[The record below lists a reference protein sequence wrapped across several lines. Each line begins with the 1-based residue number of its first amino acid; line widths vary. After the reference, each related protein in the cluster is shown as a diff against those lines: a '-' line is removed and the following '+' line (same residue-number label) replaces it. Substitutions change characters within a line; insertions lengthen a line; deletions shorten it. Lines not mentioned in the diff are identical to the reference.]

1 MTQDIHAV
9 IFDLDGT
16 LIDSMRIWHEIDIAF
31 FAENGL
37 ELPEGLSEQVAKMS
51 IDEWADFFVQNY
63 VPALTPAQVIARIE
77 EMAADH
83 YKYTIPMKPYVTE
96 LLDALDAKG
105 IPYGICTAT
114 YRSSADAVLT
124 RLGLRERMQ
133 FVLTGED
140 FPEGK
145 TNPGIFLEAQKRL
158 GASVSQTLVIEDA
171 LHCIETA
178 VNAGFPVA
186 AVYDPATPDADWAR
200 ACEIASF
207 WGEDLRA
214 VARLG
219 GFLSADADSGGAA
232 RPS

>member
-1 MTQDIHAV
+1 MNIRAV
-9 IFDLDGT
+9 IFDLDGP
-16 LIDSMRIWHEIDIAF
+16 LIDSMGIWHEIDIAF

-51 IDEWADFFVQNY
+51 IDEWANFFVQNY

-77 EMAADH
+77 EMAAEH
-83 YKYTIPMKPYVTE
+83 YRYTIPMKPYVTE
-96 LLDALDAKG
+96 LLDALDARG

-114 YRSSADAVLT
+114 YRSSADAVLR
-124 RLGLRERMQ
+124 RLGLLKRMQ

-158 GASVSQTLVIEDA
+158 GAGISETLVIEDA

-178 VNAGFPVA
+178 VQAGFPVA
-186 AVYDPATPDADWAR
+186 AVYDPATPDADWERIQELA
-200 ACEIASF
+200 AIS
-207 WGEDLRA
+207 GNDLRA

-219 GFLSADADSGGAA
+219 GFFVG
-232 RPS
+232 

>member
-1 MTQDIHAV
+1 MTVRAV

-16 LIDSMRIWHEIDIAF
+16 LIDSMGIWHEIDIAF

-51 IDEWADFFVQNY
+51 IDEWANFFVQNY

-77 EMAADH
+77 EMAAEH
-83 YKYTIPMKPYVTE
+83 YRYTIPMKPYVTE
-96 LLDALDAKG
+96 LLDALDTRG

-114 YRSSADAVLT
+114 YRSSADAVLR
-124 RLGLRERMQ
+124 RLGLLERMQ

-158 GASVSQTLVIEDA
+158 GAGISETLVIEDA

-178 VNAGFPVA
+178 VQAGFPVA
-186 AVYDPATPDADWAR
+186 AVYDPATPAADWER
-200 ACEIASF
+200 IRKIADF
-207 WGEDLRA
+207 YGEDLRA

-219 GFLSADADSGGAA
+219 GFA
-232 RPS
+232 P

>member
-1 MTQDIHAV
+1 MNIRAV

-16 LIDSMRIWHEIDIAF
+16 LIDSMGIWHEIDIAF

-51 IDEWADFFVQNY
+51 IDEWANFFVQNY

-77 EMAADH
+77 EMAAEH
-83 YKYTIPMKPYVTE
+83 YRYTIPMKPYVTE
-96 LLDALDAKG
+96 LLDALDARG

-114 YRSSADAVLT
+114 YRSSADAVLR
-124 RLGLRERMQ
+124 RLGLLKRMQ

-158 GASVSQTLVIEDA
+158 GAGISETLVIEDA

-178 VNAGFPVA
+178 VQAGFPVA
-186 AVYDPATPDADWAR
+186 AVYDPATPDADWERIQELA
-200 ACEIASF
+200 AIS
-207 WGEDLRA
+207 GNDLRA

-219 GFLSADADSGGAA
+219 GFFVG
-232 RPS
+232 

>member
-1 MTQDIHAV
+1 MTGLPEIRAV

-51 IDEWADFFVQNY
+51 IDEWAAFFVQNY

-77 EMAADH
+77 EMAAEH
-83 YKYTIPMKPYVTE
+83 YRYTIPMKPYVTE
-96 LLDALDAKG
+96 VLDELDARG
-105 IPYGICTAT
+105 IPCGICTAT
-114 YRSSADAVLT
+114 YRSSANAVLT
-124 RLGLRERMQ
+124 RLGLRERMR

-140 FPEGK
+140 HPAGK
-145 TNPGIFLEAQKRL
+145 NSPDIYFDAQKRL
-158 GASVSQTLVIEDA
+158 GSAVSETLVVEDA

-186 AVYDPATPDADWAR
+186 AVYDPSIRDEDWER
-200 ACEIASF
+200 AQALSVVS
-207 WGEDLRA
+207 GNDLREIFRTFTKQA
-214 VARLG
+214 
-219 GFLSADADSGGAA
+219 
-232 RPS
+232 

>member
-1 MTQDIHAV
+1 MTVRAV

-16 LIDSMRIWHEIDIAF
+16 LIDSMSIWHEIDIAF

-51 IDEWADFFVQNY
+51 IDEWANFFVQNY

-77 EMAADH
+77 EMAAEH
-83 YKYTIPMKPYVTE
+83 YRYTIPMKPYVTE
-96 LLDALDAKG
+96 LLDALDARG

-114 YRSSADAVLT
+114 YRSSADAVLR
-124 RLGLRERMQ
+124 RLGLLKRMQ

-158 GASVSQTLVIEDA
+158 GAGISETLVIEDA

-178 VNAGFPVA
+178 VQAGFPVA
-186 AVYDPATPDADWAR
+186 AVYDPATPDADWERIQELA
-200 ACEIASF
+200 AIS
-207 WGEDLRA
+207 GNDLRA

-219 GFLSADADSGGAA
+219 GFFVG
-232 RPS
+232 

>member
-1 MTQDIHAV
+1 MTGNIRGV

-16 LIDSMRIWHEIDIAF
+16 LIDSMAIWHEIDIAF

-51 IDEWADFFVQNY
+51 IDEWAAFFVRDY
-63 VPALTPAQVIARIE
+63 VPTLTPAQVIARIE
-77 EMAADH
+77 EMAAD
-83 YKYTIPMKPYVTE
+83 YYREKIPMKPCVTE
-96 LLDALDAKG
+96 FLDVLDAAG

-124 RLGLRERMQ
+124 RLGLRDRMQ

-145 TNPGIFLEAQKRL
+145 NTPEIYLTAQKRL
-158 GASVSQTLVIEDA
+158 GCAVPEVLIVEDA

-178 VNAGFPVA
+178 VRAGFPVA
-186 AVYDPATPDADWAR
+186 AVYDPSISPESWEKAKT
-200 ACEIASF
+200 
-207 WGEDLRA
+207 
-214 VARLG
+214 
-219 GFLSADADSGGAA
+219 LSAVYGQDLGEILRQCFAEISPCIS
-232 RPS
+232 RKSML

>member
-1 MTQDIHAV
+1 MTGLPEIRAV

-37 ELPEGLSEQVAKMS
+37 TLPEGLSEQVAKMS

-63 VPALTPAQVIARIE
+63 VPSLTPAQVIARIE
-77 EMAADH
+77 EMAAEH
-83 YKYTIPMKPYVTE
+83 YRHTIPMKPYVTE
-96 LLDALDAKG
+96 VLDMLDARG

-124 RLGLRERMQ
+124 RLGLRERMR

-140 FPEGK
+140 HPVGK
-145 TNPGIFLEAQKRL
+145 TSPDIYFDAQKRL
-158 GASVSQTLVIEDA
+158 GSAVSQTLVIEDA

-200 ACEIASF
+200 AFEIAAF

-214 VARLG
+214 VARSV
-219 GFLSADADSGGAA
+219 GFA
-232 RPS
+232 

>member
-1 MTQDIHAV
+1 MTVRAV

-16 LIDSMRIWHEIDIAF
+16 LIDSMSIWHEIDIAF

-51 IDEWADFFVQNY
+51 IDEWANFFVQNY

-77 EMAADH
+77 EMAAEH
-83 YKYTIPMKPYVTE
+83 YRYTIPMKPYVTE
-96 LLDALDAKG
+96 LLDALDTRG

-114 YRSSADAVLT
+114 YRSSADAVLR
-124 RLGLRERMQ
+124 RLGLLERMQ

-145 TNPGIFLEAQKRL
+145 TNPGIFLEAQKRP
-158 GASVSQTLVIEDA
+158 GAGISETLVIEDA

-178 VNAGFPVA
+178 VQAGFPVA
-186 AVYDPATPDADWAR
+186 AVYDPATPDADWERIQELA
-200 ACEIASF
+200 AIS
-207 WGEDLRA
+207 GNDLRA

-219 GFLSADADSGGAA
+219 GFFVG
-232 RPS
+232 

>member
-1 MTQDIHAV
+1 MTVRAV

-16 LIDSMRIWHEIDIAF
+16 LIDSMSIWHEIDIAF

-51 IDEWADFFVQNY
+51 IDEWANFFVQNY

-77 EMAADH
+77 EMAAEH
-83 YKYTIPMKPYVTE
+83 YRYTIPMKPYVTQ
-96 LLDALDAKG
+96 LLDALDARG

-114 YRSSADAVLT
+114 YRSSADAVLR
-124 RLGLRERMQ
+124 RLGLLKRMQ

-158 GASVSQTLVIEDA
+158 GAGISETLVIEDA

-178 VNAGFPVA
+178 VQAGFPVA
-186 AVYDPATPDADWAR
+186 AVYDPATPDADWERIQELA
-200 ACEIASF
+200 AIS
-207 WGEDLRA
+207 GNDLRA

-219 GFLSADADSGGAA
+219 GFFVG
-232 RPS
+232 

>member
-1 MTQDIHAV
+1 MTVRAV

-16 LIDSMRIWHEIDIAF
+16 LIDSMSIWHEIDIAF

-51 IDEWADFFVQNY
+51 IDEWANFFVQNY

-77 EMAADH
+77 EMAAEH
-83 YKYTIPMKPYVTE
+83 YRYTIPMKPYVTE
-96 LLDALDAKG
+96 LLDALDTRG

-114 YRSSADAVLT
+114 YRSSADAVLR
-124 RLGLRERMQ
+124 RLGLLERMQ

-158 GASVSQTLVIEDA
+158 GAGISETLVIEDA

-178 VNAGFPVA
+178 VQAGFPVA
-186 AVYDPATPDADWAR
+186 AVYDPATPDADWERIQELA
-200 ACEIASF
+200 AIS
-207 WGEDLRA
+207 GNDLRA

-219 GFLSADADSGGAA
+219 GFFVG
-232 RPS
+232 

>member
-1 MTQDIHAV
+1 MTVRAV

-16 LIDSMRIWHEIDIAF
+16 LIDSMGIWHEIDIAF

-51 IDEWADFFVQNY
+51 IDEWANFFVQNY

-77 EMAADH
+77 EMAAEH
-83 YKYTIPMKPYVTE
+83 YRYTIPMKPCVTE
-96 LLDALDAKG
+96 LLDALDARG

-114 YRSSADAVLT
+114 YRSSADAVLR
-124 RLGLRERMQ
+124 RLGLLERMQ

-158 GASVSQTLVIEDA
+158 GAGISETLVIEDA

-178 VNAGFPVA
+178 VQAGFPVA
-186 AVYDPATPDADWAR
+186 AVYDPATPAADWER
-200 ACEIASF
+200 IRKIADF
-207 WGEDLRA
+207 YGEDLRA

-219 GFLSADADSGGAA
+219 GFA
-232 RPS
+232 P

>member
-1 MTQDIHAV
+1 MNIRAV

-16 LIDSMRIWHEIDIAF
+16 LIDSTGIWHEIDIAF

-51 IDEWADFFVQNY
+51 IDEWANFFVQNY

-77 EMAADH
+77 EMAAEH
-83 YKYTIPMKPYVTE
+83 YRYTIPMKPYVTE
-96 LLDALDAKG
+96 LLDALDARG

-114 YRSSADAVLT
+114 YRSSADAVLR
-124 RLGLRERMQ
+124 RLGLLKRMQ

-158 GASVSQTLVIEDA
+158 GAGISETLVIEDA

-178 VNAGFPVA
+178 VQAGFPVA
-186 AVYDPATPDADWAR
+186 AVYDPATPDADWERIQELA
-200 ACEIASF
+200 AIS
-207 WGEDLRA
+207 GNDLRA

-219 GFLSADADSGGAA
+219 GFFVG
-232 RPS
+232 